1 MMDNIL
7 LGSDEATKKELKTVF
22 GLPNVTYDNDF
33 AQVVADGIYGWQGK
47 NWDPEVNDPSFEI
60 YCSNITTDS
69 VIWSGTE
76 AKTST
81 VQDLLKKGGYESEV
95 SSLTNP
101 FLNWI
106 GWLGDYVVDSCT
118 EDQDSCFSTHNATYY
133 AQDDI
138 TQDWRSWPYQYCK
151 LCSRRTYNLFDN
163 VLGNSL

>member
-69 VIWSGTE
+69 VIWPGTE
-76 AKTST
+76 VVMS
-81 VQDLLKKGGYESEV
+81 LKSAL
-95 SSLTNP
+95 SQ
-101 FLNWI
+101 I
-106 GWLGDYVVDSCT
+106 
-118 EDQDSCFSTHNATYY
+118 
-133 AQDDI
+133 
-138 TQDWRSWPYQYCK
+138 RS
-151 LCSRRTYNLFDN
+151 
-163 VLGNSL
+163 